1 MVTPFCDK
9 KTCKQS
15 FAERE
20 DRITIIRCYCLLLKI
35 GEVYDCC
42 QDHVKDQIYNNN
54 PVLIYMGDLHL
65 VLPALNLS
73 ILDAGILIMVKTS
86 GGVCKWLCGWVR
98 WVAYVILVSVPVPLG

>member
-73 ILDAGILIMVKTS
+73 ILDAGILIMVKQ
-86 GGVCKWLCGWVR
+86 V
-98 WVAYVILVSVPVPLG
+98 